1 MALDMSKIKDFL
13 ALDALPLVADTIEW
27 ASEESEGTAITVAA
41 PTTEQVVD
49 CLIQYAITF
58 VSGATLPT
66 ELHLRRSTDGGT
78 TLDTEE
84 VQTFAKSIESTDDG
98 IIIGSHMVPGGFD
111 YLDIGFKNTEAATYG
126 VTITANVSYTKITG
140 MTAV

>member
-1 MALDMSKIKDFL
+1 MALGMSKIKNLSVL
-13 ALDALPLVADTIEW
+13 AAEEIEEGILEW
-27 ASEESEGTAITVAA
+27 VSDEGTAITCAA

-58 VSGATLPT
+58 VSGATEPT
-66 ELHLRRSTDGGT
+66 ELHIRHSVDGGT
-78 TLDTEE
+78 TEDTAD

-111 YLDIGFKNTEAATYG
+111 YLDIGFKNTESGNYH
-126 VTITANVSYTKITG
+126 VTVTADVSYTKITG

>member
-1 MALDMSKIKDFL
+1 MALGMSKIKDL
-13 ALDALPLVADTIEW
+13 LVLDAEAIAAAAIEW
-27 ASEESEGTAITVAA
+27 ISVEGTPITVAA

-66 ELHLRRSTDGGT
+66 ELHIRHSTDGGT
-78 TLDTEE
+78 TLDTAE
-84 VQTFAKSIESTDDG
+84 VQTFAKTIESIDDG

-111 YLDIGFKNTEAATYG
+111 YLDIGFNNTEAATYG
-126 VTITANVSYTKITG
+126 ITVTANVSYTKITG